1 MSVMLARLICVV
13 LLLLP
18 ATFAVV
24 HGQPAG
30 KVARLAVLM
39 FDTPA
44 TNINLAA
51 FLAGLRDLGYVE
63 GRNVVLEYRYAE
75 GRPEHVAQAAAETV
89 ALKSDVIVVLGGDM
103 VPAVKTLTG
112 TAPIVMLTSLDPVE
126 AGVIKSFARPGGNLT
141 GVAFVSTETAGK
153 RLQFLKE
160 AAPSITR
167 VAVLWNSD
175 RPDGEYR
182 NTEAAARQ
190 LGVHIQSLDVRR
202 IADFDG
208 AFEAA
213 VRARAEALLVI
224 SSRFLNVNRPRIV
237 EFASTQRLPLVT
249 GWGAW
254 ARAGGL
260 MSYGPDLDVLA
271 RRVVTYVDRVLKGA
285 KPADLPV
292 EQPTKFEL
300 AINLRTAKSL
310 GLTIAPSLL
319 ARADH
324 IIEE

>member
-1 MSVMLARLICVV
+1 MMLGRLICLV
-13 LLLLP
+13 LLLLS

-24 HGQPAG
+24 HGQPGG

-51 FLAGLRDLGYVE
+51 FLAGLHDLGYVE
-63 GRNVVLEYRYAE
+63 RRNVVLDYRYAE
-75 GRPEHVAQAAAETV
+75 GRPERVAQAAAETV

-103 VPAVKTLTG
+103 VPAVKALTS
-112 TAPIVMLTSLDPVE
+112 TAPIVILTSFDPVE
-126 AGVIKSFARPGGNLT
+126 AGVINSFARPGGNLT

-175 RPDGEYR
+175 HQDGEYR

-213 VRARAEALLVI
+213 MRARTEALLVI

-237 EFASTQRLPLVT
+237 EFASMQRLPLVT

-271 RRVVTYVDRVLKGA
+271 RRVATYVDRILKGA
-285 KPADLPV
+285 KPGDLPV
-292 EQPTKFEL
+292 EQPTRFEL
-300 AINLRTAKSL
+300 AINLKTAKSL
-310 GLTIAPSLL
+310 GLPLAPSIL